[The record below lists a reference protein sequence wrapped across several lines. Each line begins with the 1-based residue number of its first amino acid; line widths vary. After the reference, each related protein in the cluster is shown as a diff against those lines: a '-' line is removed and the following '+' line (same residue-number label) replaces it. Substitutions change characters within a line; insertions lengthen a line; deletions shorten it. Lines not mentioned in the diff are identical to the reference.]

1 MITNCGTRN
10 CKSIS
15 YFMKKTLHS
24 MKIFTVTYLFL
35 NTFYFQRPGSRMG
48 GQRPLSRMGAS
59 KTSMGKKQYGSR
71 LLKPAK
77 PLLNGQPGKNS
88 KLGSTA
94 NQVAPVAD
102 IPEVQ
107 IEVIVH
113 SFLIQN
119 HSISIKNKFKIR
131 RG

>member
-1 MITNCGTRN
+1 
-10 CKSIS
+10 
-15 YFMKKTLHS
+15 
-24 MKIFTVTYLFL
+24 
-35 NTFYFQRPGSRMG
+35 MG
-48 GQRPLSRMGAS
+48 GPRPLSRMRAS

-94 NQVAPVAD
+94 NQVAPVTD
-102 IPEVQ
+102 IPDVQ

-113 SFLIQN
+113 SFLIQS
-119 HSISIKNKFKIR
+119 HSILIKKSLKIPK
-131 RG
+131 G

>member
-1 MITNCGTRN
+1 MITNCETRN

-15 YFMKKTLHS
+15 YFMKKTLRS

-71 LLKPAK
+71 LLKPAT

-113 SFLIQN
+113 SFLAHLTQ
-119 HSISIKNKFKIR
+119 R
-131 RG
+131 VM

>member
-1 MITNCGTRN
+1 MHREST
-10 CKSIS
+10 KV
-15 YFMKKTLHS
+15 
-24 MKIFTVTYLFL
+24 TVTTGLTVPKKITLF
-35 NTFYFQRPGSRMG
+35 YR
-48 GQRPLSRMGAS
+48 
-59 KTSMGKKQYGSR
+59 KKQYGSR

-77 PLLNGQPGKNS
+77 PLLNGHPGKNS

-119 HSISIKNKFKIR
+119 HSISIKNKSCWSLTLPS
-131 RG
+131 